1 MVFVPDGRIRLKADV
16 LPVLLLF
23 IDLPVFAA
31 AAGDEEKLK
40 LPVASAPLFFPSL
53 WFQWLPWLRGELR
66 QRVQVVEPGGK
77 TVEETCGCLRP
88 SVSGLHRP
96 CQQWSADAVAA
107 FTVGDI
113 TAGHHVQGKERLHGC
128 VGNFFKKVKRE
139 SVWCLK
145 DKINKIT

>member
-53 WFQWLPWLRGELR
+53 WFQWLPWLHGELW
-66 QRVQVVEPGGK
+66 QRVKVVEPGGK
-77 TVEETCGCLRP
+77 NSGGNLWLCTPLGVRPTPTLSAAVCGRRR
-88 SVSGLHRP
+88 SFYR
-96 CQQWSADAVAA
+96 
-107 FTVGDI
+107 
-113 TAGHHVQGKERLHGC
+113 R
-128 VGNFFKKVKRE
+128 
-139 SVWCLK
+139 
-145 DKINKIT
+145 